1 MARGGIGVDLVGG
14 HVASSDAGVDLA
26 EGGGGHSASPEAGCK
41 EDSGGHSA
49 GVEAGREE
57 DGGLVAG
64 NGEEGQSAAWK
75 VATDAK
81 PNVDKAVAIA

>member
-26 EGGGGHSASPEAGCK
+26 EGGGGHSASPEAG
-41 EDSGGHSA
+41 
-49 GVEAGREE
+49 EE